1 MPRPSAEALAGSI
14 LREVN
19 DLRRDG
25 ALIGLSG
32 GIDSAVVA
40 ALAVRSL
47 GPERV
52 AGLLLPEHGS
62 EPASCS
68 LARKLA
74 RELGIRHRTVWLTPQ
89 LGLMGAYWRVP
100 LWLVPAPLLRAGLMA
115 RYYRRCAETL
125 REGKTPLS
133 AVMLGTQGLR
143 GPWLNE
149 AVAYHRVKVRLRT
162 VLLHYHAER
171 RNYLLLGTCNKTELA
186 VGFFVKHGDAATDV
200 APLASLY
207 KTQVRELADH
217 LRVPQAIIDRPPS
230 PDVFPGLSDEQ
241 AMGIDYPTLDR
252 VLRGSNEDWRR
263 KRSPANC
270 ASRKS
275 GSSTW
280 KHSRFAPR
288 FSARR
293 RASQPARMRER
304 TAIMRHPPRR
314 RTPNPARTAHR
325 INDRSLSTFSASG

>member
-1 MPRPSAEALAGSI
+1 MLFDLSIDAAASAEALAGFI

-40 ALAVRSL
+40 ALAVRGL

-52 AGLLLPEHGS
+52 AGLLLPEHDS
-62 EPASCS
+62 EPASRS
-68 LARKLA
+68 VARKLA

-100 LWLVPAPLLRAGLMA
+100 LWLVPARRLRARLVA

-125 REGKTPLS
+125 REGETPFS

-162 VLLHYHAER
+162 VLLHYHAEL

-207 KTQVRELADH
+207 KTQVRELAAH

-252 VLRGSNEDWRR
+252 VLWGLERGLAHEEIARELRLSKERVLYVETLTLR
-263 KRSPANC
+263 AAFLRE
-270 ASRKS
+270 
-275 GSSTW
+275 
-280 KHSRFAPR
+280 APR
-288 FSARR
+288 E
-293 RASQPARMRER
+293 PAGPD
-304 TAIMRHPPRR
+304 A
-314 RTPNPARTAHR
+314 
-325 INDRSLSTFSASG
+325 